1 MSLTYRSPIEEALT
15 SFTSAEQS
23 LIADPAV
30 KHYSDIERAEFK
42 LFNYAIPAYA
52 KEKLLTAGIYLSPFS
67 GIPHSHPVCK
77 TLENYILYKCLPPL
91 LDNTF
96 YFVGIKDA
104 KLNFLK
110 QRHKDLGMISLI
122 NRFVTSMDC
131 LRYPNAFVNTQ
142 SRSISS
148 NPDTR
153 FTDNSDTLRDL
164 LPNCIKL
171 KARKLF
177 LHDELHYWSLKELRV
192 FLSALKPEVVV
203 GTVVY
208 PPELLVGCR
217 SSLNPWCY
225 TYEIKG
231 NNLIYSPDGVMSES
245 YEQPING
252 GYLLKTAK
260 IHLPTGD
267 TYCVDLLASKFSHH
281 LIAIT
286 RGDRKT
292 KKWANFNNF
301 DATTHSGLVR
311 TSRGLG
317 PCLAIPYP
325 IVNRLYRY
333 LRSLLRPDVQSAM
346 SKLSQLMPE
355 PTAFQIKFTQEFSQL
370 VIKTNPMNSMIDA
383 KCFDAFKC
391 FLLKSFPTWFAK
403 MFNINKAFALDD
415 FVGSMEAFHFSV
427 ELDSIR
433 DDHGFSFD
441 FTTDYFQGCEENDLL
456 ELMQRFE
463 CGDSNASRDR
473 PTYRYEIS
481 RYIFNIPGTH
491 AFCMNVFNKLG
502 VAYFSSP
509 GLRTLTASDVE
520 GMIMELCA
528 AHKLLRFLWNKKKTS
543 VYSHSLCDNL
553 NKELNKCRV
562 LKTFHESGIKF
573 FIGPYRRN
581 QNFLEHQA
589 HNPKSCLNPATALLY
604 SSICN
609 EINIAAVK
617 LKASG
622 AIYGPVKTM
631 ARVMTT
637 SGKSDDLEGRAVE
650 SVSAEGITMD
660 DACNVRSAANE
671 EHRPES
677 NSQFEAP
684 LSIWTHGCGLQ
695 IPVYSANGLEDLAL
709 SAPDRLGNRAAGWY
723 TRDGVTGYN
732 YSGGSHQSLGW
743 PAWIDLMLEAHNVNP
758 ALYDSFLYQ
767 VYDANGRIGFH
778 ADDEDIFIV
787 GGSVHTFSW
796 DGSCYFSFSC
806 RSSIT
811 AHEVNGPVHFQ
822 MPSGFQIDHKH
833 SVTQCSKGRKSM
845 TFRKLSSRAE
855 LVAEEAAVK
864 ENGDDPSTA
873 DAVEEVQEVEEE
885 EPLNFSMHGCDVSIT
900 KFNVAELKGIEK
912 QVPGDGDCFYHCV
925 GLKLAM
931 QGHELRALMRE
942 KFRRSGVQDPN
953 LERQLQPCIYTE
965 LEGISFCAS
974 TTGLNID
981 VYNVDSGDLFS
992 FRANDLGSG
1001 IAIKL
1006 KSEHFTYLEPYNNC
1020 YLKAIASHL
1029 GRSEFE
1035 VELAIYGAGMHSIQ
1049 KAISEDHG
1057 LDYEQLEVC
1066 FNLFS
1071 IQAFCTTP
1079 EGPLVLNSSGKI
1091 KGFYRLSRDHVEFD
1105 PKVAKDYKSKHL
1117 VVGQQKLGQ
1126 SLDLTTVLA
1135 MLGTQVKAELK
1146 FEFAKTLEQSLRLGT
1161 TGVISSEL
1169 FSTFPGFKFTK
1180 EEESAE
1186 VNLTTIVG
1194 TFGCGKSS
1202 ALVQILGHLKDSP
1215 LLIVSPR
1222 RKLCENLE
1230 SNLCKALGPKKG
1242 KTVDK
1247 LRQLDSN
1254 WAIMTFERALMQVG
1268 SLGTGTTII
1277 LDEAQL
1283 YPPGYVDLI
1292 HYLGQ
1297 GDQHLILLG
1306 DPCQSDYDN
1315 ELDRATF
1322 TDREAD
1328 ICRILNGVSYKY
1340 AVLSKRFSNPELE
1353 GRLPC
1358 KIELN
1363 TGGFEVAPFV
1373 LHGLES
1379 LIAEAEPVI
1388 MLVSSFAEKKAAC
1401 AYLPHGSE
1409 VYTFGEST
1417 GMTIETGYILIS
1429 TASQACSEK
1438 RWITALSRF
1447 RLGPIFVSSM
1457 ECSESNIILSFRNR
1471 ALGRFL
1477 TRTAQLGDLLSML
1490 PGNPE
1495 FVDNLTPRVGK
1506 NEGLAE
1512 EKLRGDPW
1520 LKAELFLG
1528 QVEDEQVL
1536 EDVIELVQEP
1546 YFKTHIPRCDL
1557 EGVRAHW
1564 AHKIMAKEHREL
1576 RLGYLV
1582 SNQFADD
1589 HHKGQGVSLTNAA
1602 ERFEAIYPKHRASD
1616 TVTFIMA
1623 ARKRLRF
1630 SNPRVECRKLNEA
1643 KVYGQF
1649 MLKEFLKRVPIKKS
1663 HNKTFMDKARAAFEE
1678 KKLAKSSA
1686 VIENHSNRSC
1696 RDWLADTGLVFLKS
1710 QHCTK
1715 FDNRFRDAKAGQSI
1729 VCFQHSVL
1737 CRLAPYMRYIEMKVN
1752 EVLPDNFYIHSG
1764 KGLDELSTWVQ
1775 KYSFEGIC
1783 TESDYEAFDASQD
1796 QYIMAFELALMRYLL
1811 LPEDLISDYIFIKTH
1826 LGSKIGNFAIMRF
1839 SGEAS
1844 TFLFNTLANMLFT
1857 FLKYD
1862 LKGNEA
1868 ICFAGD
1874 DMCAN
1879 SHLRSSD
1886 EHNSFLKKLKLKAKV
1901 QYVSKPT
1908 FCGWNLCSDGIYK
1921 KPQLVFER
1929 LCIAKETGN
1938 LKNCIDNY
1946 AIEVSY
1952 AYRLGERALQ
1962 RMDEEETR
1970 SYFNC
1975 VRVIIKNKHHM
1986 KSNVRDLFTALE

>member
-23 LIADPAV
+23 LIADSAV
-30 KHYSDIERAEFK
+30 KHYSDVERAEFK

-67 GIPHSHPVCK
+67 GMPHSHPVCK
-77 TLENYILYKCLPPL
+77 TLENYILYKCLPPV

-110 QRHKDLGMISLI
+110 QRHKDLGMINLI

-142 SRSISS
+142 SRPLDPEPSM
-148 NPDTR
+148 R

-171 KARKLF
+171 RARKLF
-177 LHDELHYWSLKELRV
+177 LHDELHYWSIKELRV
-192 FLSALKPEVVV
+192 FLSALKPEVVI

-208 PPELLVGCR
+208 PPELLVGSR

-245 YEQPING
+245 YEQPVNG
-252 GYLLKTAK
+252 GYLLRTAK
-260 IHLPTGD
+260 IHLPTGE
-267 TYCVDLLASKFSHH
+267 TYCIDLLASKFSHH
-281 LIAIT
+281 LVAIT

-292 KKWANFNNF
+292 KRWANFNNF
-301 DATTHSGLVR
+301 DATTHTGLVR

-346 SKLSQLMPE
+346 SKLSQLVPE

-370 VIKTNPMNSMIDA
+370 VIKTNALNSMIDA
-383 KCFDAFKC
+383 KCFDAFKN
-391 FLLKSFPTWFAK
+391 FLLKSFPAWFAK
-403 MFNINKAFALDD
+403 MFNVNKAFALDD
-415 FVGSMEAFHFSV
+415 FVSSMEAFHFSV
-427 ELDSIR
+427 ELDVIR

-441 FTTDYFQGCEENDLL
+441 FTTDYFQGCEETELLDL
-456 ELMQRFE
+456 MHRFE
-463 CGDSNASRDR
+463 LGNSVASRDR
-473 PTYRYEIS
+473 APHRYEMGK
-481 RYIFNIPGTH
+481 YTVNLPGAH
-491 AFCMNVFNKLG
+491 ELCMKVFMELG
-502 VAYFSSP
+502 VAYFASP
-509 GLRTLTASDVE
+509 GLRDLVASDVE
-520 GMIMELCA
+520 GMMTVLCN
-528 AHKLLRFLWNKKKTS
+528 AHRILRFLWNQKKTAI
-543 VYSHSLCDNL
+543 YSHTLCSYL
-553 NKELNKCRV
+553 NDKLHKCRI
-562 LKTFHESGIKF
+562 LKTFHELGILY
-573 FIGPYRRN
+573 FISPYRRY
-581 QNFLEHQA
+581 QKYVEGQA
-589 HNPKSCLNPATALLY
+589 HHPKSNLLPRAANHYKLVLQELSTETTMLRRVPQNHAPISRKGGLLITHSSPADSMAQTVET
-604 SSICN
+604 S
-609 EINIAAVK
+609 
-617 LKASG
+617 
-622 AIYGPVKTM
+622 PV
-631 ARVMTT
+631 
-637 SGKSDDLEGRAVE
+637 
-650 SVSAEGITMD
+650 GITTGAATD
-660 DACNVRSAANE
+660 GTLWVPNEEPNPEANE
-671 EHRPES
+671 MISEPIET
-677 NSQFEAP
+677 
-684 LSIWTHGCGLQ
+684 WVHGCGLK
-695 IPVYSANGLEDLAL
+695 ILVYEAHGLHNLDL
-709 SAPDRLGNRAAGWY
+709 SAPDRLNNRAAGWY
-723 TRDGVTGYN
+723 TRDGTTPYVYT
-732 YSGGSHQSLGW
+732 GGSHYSQGW
-743 PAWIDLMLEAHNVNP
+743 PIWIDLMLEAHGLSP
-758 ALYDSFLYQ
+758 SLYDSFLYQ
-767 VYDANGRIGFH
+767 EYDSNGRIGFH
-778 ADDEDIFIV
+778 ADDENIFLP
-787 GGSVHTFSW
+787 GSSVHTFSW

-806 RSSIT
+806 NSSIT
-811 AHEVNGPVHFQ
+811 AHEITTPVHFQ
-822 MPSGFQIDHKH
+822 MPLGFQMDHKH
-833 SVTQCSKGRKSM
+833 SVSQCSKGRKSM
-845 TFRKLSSRAE
+845 TFRKLSTGHTTNIEAE
-855 LVAEEAAVK
+855 
-864 ENGDDPSTA
+864 GDQEGNCGATIVD
-873 DAVEEVQEVEEE
+873 DMVEDVEEITDG
-885 EPLNFSMHGCDVSIT
+885 PLEFMMHGCKVTVT
-900 KFNVAELKGIEK
+900 KFQVEDLKGIEK
-912 QVPGDGDCFYHCV
+912 QVAGDGDCFYHCV

-931 QGHELRALMRE
+931 QGHELRKLMRE
-942 KFRRSGVQDPN
+942 KYKRSGVHDLK
-953 LERQLQPCIYTE
+953 LEQQLQPHIYTE

-974 TTGLNID
+974 TTGLNIS
-981 VYNVDSGDLFS
+981 VYNVDSSDLFT
-992 FRANDLGSG
+992 FHANEIGSG

-1006 KSEHFTYLEPYNNC
+1006 KNEHFTYLEPYNNC

-1035 VELAIYGAGMHSIQ
+1035 VELAICGAGMHSIQ
-1049 KAISEDHG
+1049 KSIAEDQG

-1071 IQAFCTTP
+1071 IAALCSTP
-1079 EGPLVLNSSGKI
+1079 EGPLVLNPEGKI
-1091 KGFYRLSRDHVEFD
+1091 KGFYRLSRDHVEYD
-1105 PKVAKDYKSKHL
+1105 PKSAKDYKSKPL
-1117 VVGQQKLGQ
+1117 VTNRSNDGP
-1126 SLDLTTVLA
+1126 SLDLTSTLA
-1135 MLGTQVKAELK
+1135 TLGTQIKAELK
-1146 FEFAKTLEQSLRLGT
+1146 LEYAKILEQSLRLGT

-1169 FSTFPGFKFTK
+1169 FSTFPGFQFSSD
-1180 EEESAE
+1180 EVSAI
-1186 VNLTTIVG
+1186 VNLTVVAG
-1194 TFGCGKSS
+1194 TFGCGKST
-1202 ALVQILGHLKDSP
+1202 ALIKILKHLRNAP
-1215 LLIVSPR
+1215 VLIISPR

-1230 SNLCKALGPKKG
+1230 SNLCSALGPSSGKK
-1242 KTVDK
+1242 VER
-1247 LRQLDSN
+1247 LRALDNN

-1268 SLGTGTTII
+1268 TLGFGTTII
-1277 LDEAQL
+1277 LDEVQL
-1283 YPPGYVDLI
+1283 YPPGYIDLL

-1297 GDQHLILLG
+1297 GGQNLILLG

-1322 TDREAD
+1322 LNRTAD
-1328 ICRILNGVSYKY
+1328 ICRILDGVSYKY

-1358 KIELN
+1358 KIELCE
-1363 TGGFEVAPFV
+1363 GGFEVAPFV

-1379 LIAEAEPVI
+1379 LIAEASPVI
-1388 MLVSSFAEKKAAC
+1388 MLVSSFVEKKAAC
-1401 AYLPHGSE
+1401 AYLPQGSE

-1429 TASQACSEK
+1429 SASQACSEK

-1457 ECSESNIILSFRNR
+1457 ECSESNIILSFRGR

-1477 TRTAQLGDLLSML
+1477 TKTASLEDLREML
-1490 PGNPE
+1490 PGKPE
-1495 FVDNLTPRVGK
+1495 FVDNLAPKVGK

-1528 QVEDEQVL
+1528 QIEDEQVL

-1546 YFKTHIPRCDL
+1546 YFKTHIPRCEL
-1557 EGVRAHW
+1557 EGVRAYW
-1564 AHKIMAKEHREL
+1564 AHKILAKEHREL

-1589 HHKGQGVSLTNAA
+1589 HHKGQGICLTNAA

-1649 MLKEFLKRVPIKKS
+1649 MLKEFLKRVPIKKH
-1663 HNKTFMDKARAAFEE
+1663 HNKAFMDKARAAFEE

-1752 EVLPDNFYIHSG
+1752 EVLPENFYIHSG
-1764 KGLDELSTWVQ
+1764 KGLDELSAWVQ
-1775 KYSFEGIC
+1775 RNSFEGVC

-1796 QYIMAFELALMRYLL
+1796 QYIMAFELALMKYLL
-1811 LPEDLISDYIFIKTH
+1811 LPEDLINDYIFIKTH

-1886 EHNSFLKKLKLKAKV
+1886 EHSTFLKKLKLKAKV

>member
-23 LIADPAV
+23 LIADSAV

-110 QRHKDLGMISLI
+110 QRHKDLGMINLI
-122 NRFVTSMDC
+122 NRFVTSLDC

-142 SRSISS
+142 SQCINSAP
-148 NPDTR
+148 NTR
-153 FTDNSDTLRDL
+153 FTDSSDTLRDL

-177 LHDELHYWSLKELRV
+177 LHDELHYWSIKELRV
-192 FLSALKPEVVV
+192 FLSALKPEVVI

-208 PPELLVGCR
+208 PPELLVGSK

-245 YEQPING
+245 YEQPVNG

-260 IHLPTGD
+260 IHLPTGE

-292 KKWANFNNF
+292 KRWANFNNF
-301 DATTHSGLVR
+301 DATTHTGLVR

-370 VIKTNPMNSMIDA
+370 VIKTNPLNSMIDA
-383 KCFDAFKC
+383 KCFDAFKN
-391 FLLKSFPTWFAK
+391 FLLKSFPAWFAK
-403 MFNINKAFALDD
+403 MFSVNKAFALDD
-415 FVGSMEAFHFSV
+415 FVSSMEAFHFSV
-427 ELDSIR
+427 ELDILR

-441 FTTDYFQGCEENDLL
+441 FTTDYFQSCEETELL
-456 ELMQRFE
+456 DLMQRFE
-463 CGDSNASRDR
+463 NGNSNASRDR
-473 PTYRYEIS
+473 PTHRYEVGK
-481 RYIFNIPGTH
+481 YVFNIPGAH
-491 AFCMNVFNKLG
+491 EFCMSIFKALG
-502 VAYFSSP
+502 TSYFASP
-509 GLRTLTASDVE
+509 GLRVLVASEVGE
-520 GMIMELCA
+520 MIAEFCA
-528 AHKLLRFLWNKKKTS
+528 AHKLLKLLWSPKKTP
-543 VYSHSLCDNL
+543 VYSHTLCEFLNSNL
-553 NKELNKCRV
+553 SKCRV
-562 LKTFHESGIKF
+562 RKTFQELGIAF

-581 QNFLEHQA
+581 QYYIDSQA
-589 HNPKSCLNPATALLY
+589 HNPKVYLCPRVATLYDSLLRELDL
-604 SSICN
+604 SSVNLKVARTTN
-609 EINIAAVK
+609 E
-617 LKASG
+617 
-622 AIYGPVKTM
+622 PVKVQDGCATK
-631 ARVMTT
+631 RKTHTVMKEQPTETT
-637 SGKSDDLEGRAVE
+637 IDN
-650 SVSAEGITMD
+650 SVSVG
-660 DACNVRSAANE
+660 DARELIASVSGSSEPRI
-671 EHRPES
+671 ES
-677 NSQFEAP
+677 QIESPFVT
-684 LSIWTHGCGLQ
+684 WTHGCGLK
-695 IPVYSANGLEDLAL
+695 IPVYVAHGLEGLDL
-709 SAPDRLGNRAAGWY
+709 SAPDKLGNRAAGWY
-723 TRDGVTGYN
+723 TRDGTTSYT
-732 YSGGSHQSLGW
+732 YTGGSHHSLGW
-743 PAWIDLMLEAHNVNP
+743 PMWIDLMLEAHNVNP
-758 ALYDSFLYQ
+758 ELYDSFLYQ
-767 VYDANGRIGFH
+767 EYDSNGRIGFH
-778 ADDEDIFIV
+778 ADDEEIFLL

-806 RSSIT
+806 SSSIT
-811 AHEVNGPVHFQ
+811 AHEINGPVHFQ
-822 MPSGFQIDHKH
+822 MPLGFQIDHKH
-833 SVTQCSKGRKSM
+833 SVSQCSRGRKSM
-845 TFRKLSSRAE
+845 TFRKLSTPSGQGTDE
-855 LVAEEAAVK
+855 K
-864 ENGDDPSTA
+864 ESAGSDGNSSIGNSMDDAQKFEDA
-873 DAVEEVQEVEEE
+873 D
-885 EPLNFSMHGCDVSIT
+885 PLNFTMHGSDVTVT
-900 KFNVAELKGIEK
+900 KFDVNGLKGIEK

-965 LEGISFCAS
+965 LEGISFCAAM
-974 TTGLNID
+974 TGLNID

-992 FRANDLGSG
+992 FKANGLGSG
-1001 IAIKL
+1001 ISIKL
-1006 KSEHFTYLEPYNNC
+1006 SSEHFTYLEPYNNC

-1035 VELAIYGAGMHSIQ
+1035 VELAIYGAGLHSIQ
-1049 KAISEDHG
+1049 KSIIDDQG

-1066 FNLFS
+1066 FDLFS

-1079 EGPLVLNSSGKI
+1079 EGPLVLNPSGKI

-1105 PKVAKDYKSKHL
+1105 PKAAKDYKSKHL
-1117 VVGQQKLGQ
+1117 AVGHSRVGQ
-1126 SLDLTTVLA
+1126 SLGLTTTLA
-1135 MLGTQVKAELK
+1135 TLGTKVNAELR

-1180 EEESAE
+1180 EDESVE
-1186 VNLTTIVG
+1186 VKLTVIVG
-1194 TFGCGKSS
+1194 TFGCGKST
-1202 ALVQILGHLKDSP
+1202 ALVKILSHLSDSP
-1215 LLIVSPR
+1215 LLIISPR

-1230 SNLCKALGPKKG
+1230 SNLCKALGPAKG
-1242 KTVDK
+1242 KTVEK
-1247 LRQLDSN
+1247 LRQLDPN
-1254 WAIMTFERALMQVG
+1254 WAIMTFERALMHVG
-1268 SLGTGTTII
+1268 NLGVGTTII
-1277 LDEAQL
+1277 LDESQL
-1283 YPPGYVDLI
+1283 YPPGYIDLL

-1297 GDQHLILLG
+1297 DNQHLILLG

-1322 TDREAD
+1322 ADKEAD
-1328 ICRILNGVSYKY
+1328 ICRILNGVTYKY

-1363 TGGFEVAPFV
+1363 AGGFEVAPFV

-1379 LIAEAEPVI
+1379 LISEAEPVI
-1388 MLVSSFAEKKAAC
+1388 MLVSSFVEKKAAS

-1429 TASQACSEK
+1429 AASQACSEK

-1447 RLGPIFVSSM
+1447 RFGPIFVSSM
-1457 ECSESNIILSFRNR
+1457 ECSESNIILSFRDR

-1477 TRTAQLGDLLSML
+1477 TKTASLDDLLGLL
-1490 PGNPE
+1490 PGTPE
-1495 FVDNLTPRVGK
+1495 FVDNLMPRVGK

-1546 YFKTHIPRCDL
+1546 YFKTHIPRCDM

-1564 AHKIMAKEHREL
+1564 AHKILAKEHREL
-1576 RLGYLV
+1576 RIGYLV

-1589 HHKGQGVSLTNAA
+1589 HHKGQGASLTNAA

-1643 KVYGQF
+1643 KTYGQF

-1663 HNKTFMDKARAAFEE
+1663 HNKGFMDRAKAAFEE

-1752 EVLPDNFYIHSG
+1752 EVLPENFYIHSG
-1764 KGLDELSTWVQ
+1764 KGLDELSTWVR
-1775 KYSFEGIC
+1775 KYSFEGVC

-1796 QYIMAFELALMRYLL
+1796 QYIMAFELALMKYLL
-1811 LPEDLISDYIFIKTH
+1811 LPEDLINDYIFIKTH

-1886 EHNSFLKKLKLKAKV
+1886 EHSSFLKKLKLKAKV